1 MLIYLG
7 LSALASFVTALVL
20 LLLGQASLPAVA
32 HLLLAAG
39 IMPLIFGAIT
49 HFIPV
54 LTRSGAAPR
63 SLLLAP
69 ILLQLAGGVSFL
81 AFIGEAPPPA
91 LTVAASGTLLL
102 AAALAGWM
110 KQRARRALGTP
121 HPCWH
126 WYLAAVGMLGVA
138 LLLVA
143 AMTRWPHARNTFR
156 LLHLHLNVF
165 GFVGLTALGTL
176 HVLLPTVLNTADPTA
191 SQRLRRHLP
200 VAVGAVLL
208 IAIGAA
214 LWLPLALTGAIL
226 LSVVVLILGRAILT
240 CHGWRRLLD
249 DGAAAPLAGALAGFL
264 LLPGLGVGHAVGALD
279 GRDSI
284 LAFIVGLL
292 LPLVT
297 GALTHL
303 LPVWLLPGKR
313 TPRRDRLHA
322 TLRQGG
328 AQRAVLFLA
337 AAALLGGGAA
347 VGLWPALLGLLHFL
361 AVLLRALR
369 ANREGL
375 PG

>member
-7 LSALASFVTALVL
+7 LSALATFVAALVL

-81 AFIGEAPPPA
+81 GFVGEAPPPA
-91 LTVAASGTLLL
+91 LTAAASSTLLP

-110 KQRARRALGTP
+110 NQRARRALGTP
-121 HPCWH
+121 HPCWQ
-126 WYLAAVGMLGVA
+126 WYLAAVSLLGVA
-138 LLLVA
+138 LLLVP
-143 AMTRWPHARNTFR
+143 AMACWPQARNTLR
-156 LLHLHLNVF
+156 LLHLHLNVL

-191 SQRLRRHLP
+191 SQRLRRQLP

-208 IAIGAA
+208 IAVGAA
-214 LWLPLALTGAIL
+214 LSLPLALTGTLL
-226 LSVVVLILGRAILT
+226 LSVVVLSLGRAILIWQ
-240 CHGWRRLLD
+240 GWRRLLD

-264 LLPGLGVGHAVGALD
+264 LLLGLGVGHAVGALD

-284 LAFIVGLL
+284 LAFIVGFL

-303 LPVWLLPGKR
+303 LPVWLLRGKR
-313 TPRRDRLHA
+313 TARRDRLHT
-322 TLRQGG
+322 TLRHGG
-328 AQRAVLFLA
+328 TQRALLFLTA
-337 AAALLGGGAA
+337 GALLGLDVAA
-347 VGLWPALLGLLHFL
+347 GLWPALLALLHFL
-361 AVLLRALR
+361 GVVLRALCTD
-369 ANREGL
+369 RE
-375 PG
+375 

>member
-7 LSALASFVTALVL
+7 LAALASFVAALVL
-20 LLLGQASLPAVA
+20 LLLGQASLPAIT

-54 LTRSGAAPR
+54 LTRSSAAPR

-69 ILLQLAGGVSFL
+69 ILLQLAGVVSVLGVL
-81 AFIGEAPPPA
+81 GEAPPPA
-91 LTVAASGTLLL
+91 LTTAASGTLLL
-102 AAALAGWM
+102 AAALAAWM
-110 KQRARRALGTP
+110 NQRARRALGTP

-126 WYLAAVGMLGVA
+126 WYLAAVSMLGVG

-143 AMTRWPHARNTFR
+143 AMAPWPQARNTLR
-156 LLHLHLNVF
+156 LLHLHLNVL

-176 HVLLPTVLNTADPTA
+176 QVLLPTVLNTADPTV

-214 LWLPLALTGAIL
+214 LSLPLALTGALL
-226 LSVVVLILGRAILT
+226 LSVVVLTLGRAILT
-240 CHGWRRLLD
+240 CHGWRRLLG

-264 LLPGLGVGHAVGALD
+264 LLLALGAGHAVGTLD
-279 GRDSI
+279 GRDST
-284 LAFIVGLL
+284 LAFIVGFL

-303 LPVWLLPGKR
+303 LPVWLLRGKR
-313 TPRRDRLHA
+313 TARRDRLHTA
-322 TLRQGG
+322 LRHGG
-328 AQRAVLFLA
+328 TQRASLFLTA
-337 AAALLGGGAA
+337 GALLGLDISA
-347 VGLWPALLGLLHFL
+347 GLWPALLALLHFL
-361 AVLLRALR
+361 GVALRALCTD
-369 ANREGL
+369 RE
-375 PG
+375 